1 MEGIDFISIRGQQSF
16 EDKAKINPIELKIE
30 DYKIQN
36 LLGKCRKNSVIFK
49 LEGLLFTSQLNS
61 EYAFQYRVVPILS
74 R

>member
-16 EDKAKINPIELKIE
+16 EDEAKINPIELKIE

-49 LEGLLFTSQLNS
+49 LEGLLFTSQLKMTRKKK
-61 EYAFQYRVVPILS
+61 F
-74 R
+74 